1 MDEVT
6 GIQRAIDGI
15 MQLAQVNPEV
25 LDIVDVDKAG
35 RTIADRLGA
44 PADMLLGDEQVGEL
58 RQARQQQ
65 QQQQA
70 EAEQGQQDIAGAQ
83 QMAEL
88 EQTVNG
94 SV

>member
-6 GIQRAIDGI
+6 SIQRAVDGI

-35 RTIADRLGA
+35 RTISDRLGA
-44 PADMLLGDEQVGEL
+44 PADILRGDEQVADM
-58 RQARQQQ
+58 RQSRQQQ

-70 EAEQGQQDIAGAQ
+70 EMDMGQQQLEGATQ
-83 QMAEL
+83 AANL
-88 EQTVNG
+88 ENMVNG
-94 SV
+94 PV